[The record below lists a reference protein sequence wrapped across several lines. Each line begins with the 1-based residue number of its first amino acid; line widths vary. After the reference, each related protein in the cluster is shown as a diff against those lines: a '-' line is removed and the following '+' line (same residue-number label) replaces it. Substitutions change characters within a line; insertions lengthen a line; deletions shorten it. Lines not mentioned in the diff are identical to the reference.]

1 LPSRASRRSQ
11 LWTPADQL
19 DKAVKVAGFSGKLCS
34 TADVIAPVDAA
45 ADRIALVGAG
55 EPGKLSA
62 HEWMRI
68 GGKVFTQIRKT
79 EKVTILLGDAD
90 AVSAEAAADMAL
102 GLLMRAYS
110 FDLYKTKKKDDGPRP
125 GQRAGQCARPGRVCR
140 PRQGA

>member
-1 LPSRASRRSQ
+1 LSLSALRTSPCQRSFAA
-11 LWTPADQL
+11 WTLGQL

-90 AVSAEAAADMAL
+90 AVPPKL
-102 GLLMRAYS
+102 PPTWRWG
-110 FDLYKTKKKDDGPRP
+110 
-125 GQRAGQCARPGRVCR
+125 C
-140 PRQGA
+140 